1 MTTVHR
7 SHKIRGNKTRKNRFA
22 KYHDVGEN
30 VYDVVI
36 VGGGIAGL
44 YSAHLLLKKNPA
56 TRLLICEKWKDLGG
70 RVQTKHVDVAGV
82 GSFDFEAGAGRFHT
96 QQKRINHLI
105 RELGLA
111 SHIKKIDSSFA
122 FYDIHRSDDVVAAPM
137 VASDTEIVVAK
148 VIAYGK
154 ISSTK
159 YLQNHSLL
167 QMAKKV
173 LTHPE
178 MELLVGSFGYYTELV
193 EMNARDAIALIVN
206 NLNPALQFC
215 VLGGGLSQ
223 IIRGLKERILAYP
236 SVTVACD
243 TEIAAIRDHF
253 HGFQMVSK
261 GGDVFFGKKCVCA
274 LPRPQLLELSIF
286 RSLRP
291 MLNKIVCAP
300 LCRIYSVF
308 REPWNKGLPK
318 ISTNNNLRMVITG
331 ETRPEGV
338 TTLMTSYTDNKF
350 ARFWKKLYD
359 RGGKT
364 FDLVH
369 PELVRLL
376 RETTRRDV
384 PMPVESY
391 FYYWDCGVG
400 YWGIGADSAKISQKI
415 MRPFSNKDLFVCG
428 EHYSAD
434 NQQWMEGA
442 LETSEAV
449 VGAMTRETTK

>member
-1 MTTVHR
+1 MTTTTIHKQ
-7 SHKIRGNKTRKNRFA
+7 KIRGNKTRKNRFA

-36 VGGGIAGL
+36 VGGGLAGL

-70 RVQTKHVDVAGV
+70 RVQTKHEEVKGLGV
-82 GSFDFEAGAGRFHT
+82 FDFEAGAGRFHT
-96 QQKRINHLI
+96 KQKRINDLI
-105 RELGLA
+105 HELGLA

-122 FYDIHRSDDVVAAPM
+122 FYDIHRAEDAVAAPL

-154 ISSTK
+154 LSSAK

-173 LTHPE
+173 LTRDE
-178 MELLVGSFGYYTELV
+178 IELLVGSFGYYTELV
-193 EMNARDAIALIVN
+193 EMNARDAMALIVD
-206 NLNPALQFC
+206 NLNPSLQFC
-215 VLGGGLSQ
+215 ILGGGLSQ
-223 IIRGLKERILAYP
+223 IIHGLKDRIMAH
-236 SVTVACD
+236 SGATVVCD
-243 TEIAAIRDHF
+243 MEIEAIREHF
-253 HGFQMVSK
+253 HGFQLVGK
-261 GGDVFFGKKCVCA
+261 GGDVFFAKKCICA
-274 LPRPQLLELSIF
+274 LPRPQLQQFSIF

-291 MLNKIVCAP
+291 MLNKIICSP

-318 ISTNNNLRMVITG
+318 ISTNNDLRMIITG
-331 ETRPEGV
+331 QTRPDGV
-338 TTLMTSYTDNKF
+338 TTLMTSYTDNKY

-359 RGGKT
+359 RGGET

-384 PMPVESY
+384 PMPVKSF
-391 FYYWDCGVG
+391 FYHWGCGVG
-400 YWGIGADSAKISQKI
+400 YWGIGANSAAISQK
-415 MRPFSNKDLFVCG
+415 MVRPFPDKDLFVCG
-428 EHYSAD
+428 EHYSAN

-442 LETSEAV
+442 LDTSEAV
-449 VGAMTRETTK
+449 VEVL